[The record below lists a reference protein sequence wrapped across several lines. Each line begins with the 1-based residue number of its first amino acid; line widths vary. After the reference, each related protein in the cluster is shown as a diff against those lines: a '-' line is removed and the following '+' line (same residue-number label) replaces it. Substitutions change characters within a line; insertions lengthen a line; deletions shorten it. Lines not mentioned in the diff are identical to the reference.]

1 MTTILEEILKA
12 RLDWKIDTN
21 DGLSKAV
28 AAYEQLDAAFNNFIG
43 PMTDCYP
50 MEQQD
55 EQAQSVLDA
64 WFDFD
69 DTVEKKLVYLIASQA
84 VGIEAKGEEEHAED

>member
-1 MTTILEEILKA
+1 MTTILEKILKA
-12 RLDWKIDTN
+12 RQDWKIDTN
-21 DGLSKAV
+21 NGLSKAV

-55 EQAQSVLDA
+55 KQAQGVLDA
-64 WFDFD
+64 WFAFD
-69 DTVEKKLVYLIASQA
+69 DAVEKKLVYLIASQA
-84 VGIEAKGEEEHAED
+84 AGIEAKGEAEHAGD